1 MRNSQEYVDLAE
13 ESDRKLREMADMVI
27 QMESE
32 KDMLQ
37 EEYID
42 FKTQVFNRTC
52 CRKNTMISKHRF
64 LIGHA
69 AGGIQ

>member
-37 EEYID
+37 D
-42 FKTQVFNRTC
+42 FKTQVFNWTC
-52 CRKNTMISKHRF
+52 YRRNTMISKHRF
-64 LIGHA
+64 LIVHA
-69 AGGIQ
+69 IGGIQDLIL